1 MVKRKLDPMRI
12 VEIAN
17 KRYLYRCEACGA
29 ESPAVP
35 VPFDQLGLAPPHH
48 CAGANDDIEVGAIIE
63 PQDKAGKP

>member
-35 VPFDQLGLAPPHH
+35 VSVDQLGLAPPHH
-48 CAGANDDIEVGAIIE
+48 CAGANDDLELAAIIE
-63 PQDKAGKP
+63 PRDKAEKP